1 MKGCAFQRRKFFRL
15 PNISPQK
22 SLLND
27 YESRDM
33 GLDLIF
39 RISLPGFQGIS
50 GQWCRFSGSLLY
62 CISLILLELLS
73 NYILIKLW
81 QEISCPEIAKQNVA
95 ALASIRNLRNGIS
108 GCLTTTW
115 FSSKNC
121 SVENKT
127 RNLSTLLCPS
137 DTRVLSNYILVLV
150 ELW

>member
-1 MKGCAFQRRKFFRL
+1 MKHSTRHAR
-15 PNISPQK
+15 
-22 SLLND
+22 SLNTA
-27 YESRDM
+27 
-33 GLDLIF
+33 
-39 RISLPGFQGIS
+39 
-50 GQWCRFSGSLLY
+50 RFSGNIRSVVQIFGCLLY
-62 CISLILLELLS
+62 FISLILLELLS

-127 RNLSTLLCPS
+127 RKLFTLLCPS
-137 DTRVLSNYILVLV
+137 DTKVMSNYILV
-150 ELW
+150 ELR